1 MINAGGRKQPP
12 PAEGSPSDKATAA
25 APSISAP
32 PQQGWGSFSWG
43 GEAVGRLRLPQ
54 ELGEQQGHSRDAA
67 APADVSPGEMQGM
80 LQLPQCQISAA
91 GPSPLPP
98 ARSPG
103 VENAATELL
112 SAVFGGKGSLKGK
125 AFGEKGE
132 TEGSTP
138 PFLFMPL
145 QLHAAQQRRSIPRRA
160 NYHQESS
167 RNEGWAILHLIY

>member
-1 MINAGGRKQPP
+1 MQAAESSRLPQRGAPLIRPQPQHRASQPP
-12 PAEGSPSDKATAA
+12 HNKFG
-25 APSISAP
+25 APSP
-32 PQQGWGSFSWG
+32 G

-54 ELGEQQGHSRDAA
+54 ELGEHQGHSRDAA

>member
-25 APSISAP
+25 APSISPP
-32 PQQGWGSFSWG
+32 PQQGWGSFSLG

-54 ELGEQQGHSRDAA
+54 ELGEQQGHSSSCRREPWGDAGD
-67 APADVSPGEMQGM
+67 APAPPVPNFCSRS
-80 LQLPQCQISAA
+80 LPAPTCTQ
-91 GPSPLPP
+91 
-98 ARSPG
+98 PG
-103 VENAATELL
+103 VENAATALL
-112 SAVFGGKGSLKGK
+112 SAVLGGKGSLRGK

-145 QLHAAQQRRSIPRRA
+145 QLHAA
-160 NYHQESS
+160 
-167 RNEGWAILHLIY
+167 

>member
-1 MINAGGRKQPP
+1 
-12 PAEGSPSDKATAA
+12 
-25 APSISAP
+25 
-32 PQQGWGSFSWG
+32 
-43 GEAVGRLRLPQ
+43 
-54 ELGEQQGHSRDAA
+54 
-67 APADVSPGEMQGM
+67 M
-80 LQLPQCQISAA
+80 LQFPQCQISAA
-91 GPSPLPP
+91 GPLPAP
-98 ARSPG
+98 TCTQPR

-132 TEGSTP
+132 TEGSAP

-145 QLHAAQQRRSIPRRA
+145 QLHAAQRRSIPRRA